1 MNIVCVICRDLLTPA
16 DDIFHAPCGHI
27 FHLHCVTQWLERSKT
42 CPQCRE
48 KTTLSKI
55 HRLYFN
61 FANNDSIVE
70 DKCLLQDKIDKL
82 SLQLVLKEK
91 DVKYYM
97 EKNEILEKQNK
108 ELKKEVRK
116 AESAVNEKTG
126 AIYALKE
133 QIKFFKEQNL
143 EADSRKKEI
152 EGLHKRIEGYKNIQI
167 LLEASIEAV
176 DEMIAKTSD
185 TSTLITYISVMKREM
200 MISLNKRRE
209 LRAKVRSLQQE
220 LNKVSMERNFL
231 SDEHSKRKKL
241 EEDLVI
247 CESEK
252 IGLQN
257 KLRELERSKSSMERS
272 ANSKPKN
279 MSDTNSRNSSKEE
292 KMEHTDKT
300 QRKDANVEEK
310 IHLTITRA
318 DSPYL
323 PVKSRGVLALKQ
335 QSIEKSNSAK
345 LTSSILAKKSRIAQ
359 KSVRNDVNAL
369 VFDGFGGHSKL
380 ENLPNSSVIR
390 IRSTKDSMHTVKR
403 PKFDTE
409 GNQKLAHFMIN

>member
-1 MNIVCVICRDLLTPA
+1 MNIVCVICSDLLTPI

-27 FHLHCVTQWLERSKT
+27 FHFHCVTQWLQRSKT

-48 KTTLSKI
+48 KTTLNKI

-70 DKCLLQDKIDKL
+70 DKCSLQDKVDKL
-82 SLQLVLKEK
+82 SFQLMLKEK
-91 DVKYYM
+91 EVKHYI

-108 ELKKEVRK
+108 ELNKEVKK
-116 AESAVNEKTG
+116 AESIVNEKTS

-152 EGLHKRIEGYKNIQI
+152 ERLHKRIEEYKNIQI
-167 LLEASIEAV
+167 LLEASTGAV
-176 DEMIAKTSD
+176 DEMIEKTND
-185 TSTLITYISVMKREM
+185 TGTLITYISVMKREM

-209 LRAKVRSLQQE
+209 LRTKVRSLQQE
-220 LNKVSMERNFL
+220 LHKVSMERNFL
-231 SDEHSKRKKL
+231 SDEHSKRIKL
-241 EEDLVI
+241 EEDLLI

-252 IGLQN
+252 ISLQN
-257 KLRELERSKSSMERS
+257 KFRELERSKSSMERS
-272 ANSKPKN
+272 ANSKTKN
-279 MSDTNSRNSSKEE
+279 VSDSNSRNSSKEE
-292 KMEHTDKT
+292 KMEHTDKK
-300 QRKDANVEEK
+300 QRKDANIEEK
-310 IHLTITRA
+310 IHLAITRT

-335 QSIEKSNSAK
+335 QPTEKSNSAK
-345 LTSSILAKKSRIAQ
+345 LASSILAKKSRIAQ
-359 KSVRNDVNAL
+359 KSVRNNMNAL
-369 VFDGFGGHSKL
+369 AFDFEGHSKL

-390 IRSTKDSMHTVKR
+390 IRNAKDNIHKVKR
-403 PKFDTE
+403 LKFDTE
-409 GNQKLAHFMIN
+409 SNQKLAHFMIN